1 MSSSPLE
8 TEIAPIAMSSG
19 LQFLYCIKDIANSVL
34 MRATMLLKGIDR
46 IMRPTSG
53 LSSLNLMGCHDLEIL
68 SSNLWMWSSITLTKD
83 EHQVVALSKFVLLGS
98 LGYR

>member
-8 TEIAPIAMSSG
+8 TEIVPIAMSRG

-34 MRATMLLKGIDR
+34 MRATMLKGIDQ

-68 SSNLWMWSSITLTKD
+68 SSNLWRWSSITLTKD
-83 EHQVVALSKFVLLGS
+83 EHQVVALSKFVLLGP